1 MYAVFCAPTNFL
13 ARAWV
18 MQAVRLAW
26 RAAASL
32 SAAEVLPADTGV
44 GAGAWAVAGG
54 TGGGGAGAARARPLA
69 SPERVIKRATAGTE
83 RMGEPRVDSPRI
95 TVARGCAD
103 EATMKLP

>member
-32 SAAEVLPADTGV
+32 SAAEVFADEVFATVAGT
-44 GAGAWAVAGG
+44 GAWAVAGG
-54 TGGGGAGAARARPLA
+54 TGGAGAGAARDRPPA
-69 SPERVIKRATAGTE
+69 SADRAIKRATAGTE
-83 RMGEPRVDSPRI
+83 RMANLGWIHRE
-95 TVARGCAD
+95 
-103 EATMKLP
+103 